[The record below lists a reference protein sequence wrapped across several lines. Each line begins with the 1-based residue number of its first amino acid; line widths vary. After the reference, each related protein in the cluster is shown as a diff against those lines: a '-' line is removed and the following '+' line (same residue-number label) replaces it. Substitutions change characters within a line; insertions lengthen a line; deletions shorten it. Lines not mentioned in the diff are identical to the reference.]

1 MMTDSDKYQRFDQFE
16 QKRRSNSAR
25 GQNPQQ
31 LNAANTANSAQRQP
45 KSSPHPRTQSRP
57 RGQQQKQLDAMI
69 LRLHHAMVEKILA
82 QPSLLTPLNNALE
95 QAQQNGLMKHSA
107 YLFWSCAFAA
117 VDQPALFRAA
127 LLSPE
132 PQACKYRRR
141 TRLCGI
147 LSEEERQQILFGHEA
162 RASIPTS
169 TNAVLAKPPLQ
180 DIES

>member
-1 MMTDSDKYQRFDQFE
+1 MTDSDKYQRFDQFE
-16 QKRRSNSAR
+16 QKRRSSTR

-31 LNAANTANSAQRQP
+31 LNATNTANSAQRQP

-82 QPSLLTPLNNALE
+82 QPSLLTPLITALE

-117 VDQPALFRAA
+117 VEQPALFRAA

-162 RASIPTS
+162 RASIPPPTS
-169 TNAVLAKPPLQ
+169 TNAVLAKPQLLDP
-180 DIES
+180 ES